1 MNADSGGKETMNK
14 RPFSLTADLEFLYIS
29 DQHKRVFEEALSA
42 IKRRDGLICIIGE
55 PGTGKTILC
64 RRLLEELDGGYQVVL
79 VNTPPK
85 TPHDITE
92 TLDAAFGEMEGD
104 SRIPLAAFD
113 EAQHLDFRCLDH
125 VKFLTNLEKNAQRLL
140 QIILVGQPEL
150 AEKLSHQRFHQLEQ
164 RIGAKLKV
172 GPLKKEEVLPYL
184 THRLSISGLSG
195 QVRFTRWSAWF
206 LFRKTSGV
214 PRLINRIANL
224 AVEQAIEKGLG
235 KIGVG
240 QVKQAFS
247 KVSATRDNWV
257 APRRPISSFAR
268 LSSLSL
274 LLALSG
280 VLFLYYHPEWR
291 LSVIGGSIDRNRSL
305 PSSSQFVVKA
315 GTFFVRDQAEELR
328 DQLGKQ
334 GFPSAVVKKELG
346 DGWVLYQV
354 RLAGRYSKDEA
365 ENVMD
370 ILRNIGI
377 KSVDAIEKP

>member
-1 MNADSGGKETMNK
+1 MNK
-14 RPFSLTADLEFLYIS
+14 RPFSLTADLDFLYIS

-55 PGTGKTILC
+55 PGTGKTVFC

-104 SRIPLAAFD
+104 SKIPLAVFD

-125 VKFLTNLEKNAQRLL
+125 VKFLTNLEKNAERLL

-150 AEKLSHQRFHQLEQ
+150 AEKLSHQRFNQLEQ

-224 AVEQAIEKGLG
+224 AVEQAIEKGLR

-240 QVKQAFS
+240 QVKQALL
-247 KVSATRDNWV
+247 KVSVTRDNWM
-257 APRRPISSFAR
+257 APKKPISSFAR
-268 LSSLSL
+268 LSSLIL
-274 LLALSG
+274 LLAVSG

-291 LSVIGGSIDRNRSL
+291 LSVVGGSIGRNRSL

-315 GTFFVRDQAEELR
+315 GNFLVKDQAEELR
-328 DQLGKQ
+328 NQLEKQ

-365 ENVMD
+365 ENVME
-370 ILRNIGI
+370 ILRTIGI
-377 KSVDAIEKP
+377 KSVDAIENP